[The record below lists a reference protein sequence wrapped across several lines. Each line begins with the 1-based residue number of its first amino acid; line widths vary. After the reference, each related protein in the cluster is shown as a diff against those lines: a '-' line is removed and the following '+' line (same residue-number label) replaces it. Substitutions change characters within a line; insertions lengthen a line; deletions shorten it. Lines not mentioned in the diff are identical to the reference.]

1 VIAPAPAGRFAGWL
15 AAAVLS
21 AALIPSAAQAQEAR
35 RCACPSWAGFAA
47 ARAAAESAAASAGA
61 GAGALVGG
69 ASAASAD
76 GTAGAIA
83 GGAGASAGAS
93 AGGASAESAA
103 AAAAAR
109 EQAPV
114 AIHAEQLEWLGMEG
128 GAREVRFHGGV
139 RVSQGDLR
147 LNAEEVWAHYPAAG
161 GAPSALEACGDVR
174 IRQGPRSARCAC
186 VGFERAAGRVVCSG
200 APAQLA
206 QRCEQVRGRSIAFLT
221 GSGRFFV
228 EGGARVRRRPGCE
241 AAGALPLPGAAARG
255 AAAGESAGAAR

>member
-1 VIAPAPAGRFAGWL
+1 
-15 AAAVLS
+15 
-21 AALIPSAAQAQEAR
+21 
-35 RCACPSWAGFAA
+35 
-47 ARAAAESAAASAGA
+47 
-61 GAGALVGG
+61 
-69 ASAASAD
+69 
-76 GTAGAIA
+76 
-83 GGAGASAGAS
+83 
-93 AGGASAESAA
+93 
-103 AAAAAR
+103 
-109 EQAPV
+109 
-114 AIHAEQLEWLGMEG
+114 MED

-221 GSGRFFV
+221 DSGRFFV

-255 AAAGESAGAAR
+255 AASSESAGEGGAGAAR